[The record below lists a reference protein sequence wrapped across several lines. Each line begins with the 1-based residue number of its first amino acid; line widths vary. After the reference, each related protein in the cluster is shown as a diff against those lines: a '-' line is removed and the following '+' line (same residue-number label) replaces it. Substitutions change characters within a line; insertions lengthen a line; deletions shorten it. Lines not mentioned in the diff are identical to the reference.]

1 MRKVFWKYSIPELS
15 CNFLVLPFCIKV
27 QGVVKLINITS
38 DTITCIILPIVLNK
52 WYVTWLLVYL
62 LCSEEFVFFLSL
74 YSFGLWS
81 LNPSSL
87 KSNDESVNVKILY
100 FDIRQ
105 NNFIRIII
113 VLFNM
118 FNKWVSQ
125 QQKKETQSFNCRP
138 YM

>member
-1 MRKVFWKYSIPELS
+1 MR
-15 CNFLVLPFCIKV
+15 
-27 QGVVKLINITS
+27 
-38 DTITCIILPIVLNK
+38 
-52 WYVTWLLVYL
+52 YL
-62 LCSEEFVFFLSL
+62 TFGLFATVRNLFSFFLSTHL
-74 YSFGLWS
+74 DCEVLT
-81 LNPSSL
+81 LAP
-87 KSNDESVNVKILY
+87 KSQNVKILY

>member
-1 MRKVFWKYSIPELS
+1 M
-15 CNFLVLPFCIKV
+15 
-27 QGVVKLINITS
+27 
-38 DTITCIILPIVLNK
+38 
-52 WYVTWLLVYL
+52 
-62 LCSEEFVFFLSL
+62 
-74 YSFGLWS
+74 
-81 LNPSSL
+81 
-87 KSNDESVNVKILY
+87 SNDESVNVKILY

-105 NNFIRIII
+105 NNFIRIIII